1 MFRSRSWRFDLTDLF
16 RGQLT
21 SSWFLEIVPLT
32 GHGQDGGNR
41 EQEHVILDL
50 KAMNLGG
57 KARAIAAI
65 ASQVYGDKFL
75 INNELIGLGRLSRN
89 VHNF

>member
-16 RGQLT
+16 RGQMAT
-21 SSWFLEIVPLT
+21 SWFLEIVPVT
-32 GHGQDGGNR
+32 GHGQDGGDK

-57 KARAIAAI
+57 QARAIAAL

-75 INNELIGLGRLSRN
+75 INNELPALAG
-89 VHNF
+89 